1 MKSNSIFVIIG
12 AYTDERGYTDLTKP
26 QVFKA
31 KRQAVKHLK
40 SLYKEY
46 TRDYSDSIVEIE
58 FDKEKLAVAFDA
70 TSECYEIIEI
80 KKENN

>member
-26 QVFKA
+26 VVFKA

-40 SLYKEY
+40 GLYKEY
-46 TRDYSDSIVEIE
+46 NRDYSDSIVEIE
-58 FDKEKLAVAFDA
+58 FDNDRLSVVFDD
-70 TSECYEIIEI
+70 TSEVYEIIKIE
-80 KKENN
+80 KENN

>member
-1 MKSNSIFVIIG
+1 MKCNKLFIIIG

-31 KRQAVKHLK
+31 KRTALKYLK
-40 SLYKEY
+40 SMYKEY
-46 TRDYSDSIVEIE
+46 IRDYSDSIVEIE

-70 TSECYEIIEI
+70 TSECYEIIELEV
-80 KKENN
+80 KE